1 MLLIAKLYFYTYAY
15 FLWFLSLS
23 TLFIHHFHSYT
34 KIITQISLIPHVPN
48 LIPRISTPI
57 PRIPI
62 IPRLIPRIPIIFLIS
77 FPGSPFRLLQI
88 ADISYIYL
96 TKLAWTLG
104 GKNFY
109 LFPLVID
116 LTISVLNLKQFQFH
130 IALFVWLPLLK
141 L

>member
-1 MLLIAKLYFYTYAY
+1 MHI
-15 FLWFLSLS
+15 S
-23 TLFIHHFHSYT
+23 FIHHFHSYT

-57 PRIPI
+57 PI
-62 IPRLIPRIPIIFLIS
+62 IPRLIPRIPIISLIS
-77 FPGSPFRLLQI
+77 FPGSPFRLLQT

-104 GKNFY
+104 GKNYY
-109 LFPLVID
+109 LFPRVID
-116 LTISVLNLKQFQFH
+116 LIISLLNLKQFQSH
-130 IALFVWLPLLK
+130 IALFVWLQLLK